1 MGNRR
6 LSSTSST
13 SSTSSSSSSS
23 SSSAAPKRE
32 PRGNG
37 TKGKWEERRGV
48 ERKGGEGNPHSRAKI
63 LATALIV
70 HRAGS
75 KNL

>member
-6 LSSTSST
+6 LPSTSST
-13 SSTSSSSSSS
+13 SSTSAAA
-23 SSSAAPKRE
+23 AAPKKRE